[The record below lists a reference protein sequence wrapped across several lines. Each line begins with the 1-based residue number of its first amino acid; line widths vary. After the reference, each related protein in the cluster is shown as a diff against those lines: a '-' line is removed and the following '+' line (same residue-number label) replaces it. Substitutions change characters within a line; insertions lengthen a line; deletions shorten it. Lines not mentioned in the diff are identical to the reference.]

1 MSTYLDH
8 AATTPMRPAAR
19 AAVVAQMEQVG
30 NASSLHGAG
39 RVARRVVEE
48 SREAVADALGARPS
62 EVVFTS
68 GGTESDN
75 ISVIGAYEAA
85 QAKDPARDR
94 IIISGVEHHAVLDPT
109 MHLAKSRGARVSFVE
124 SGECGTVQPEAL
136 RAAIE
141 DDPGSVAVVSVMWA
155 NNEVGTVQD
164 IPSMGAICAEHGI
177 PMHTDA
183 VQAVGHVPVDFTAAQ
198 VDLLSA
204 SAHKFGGPVGAGV
217 LLARRDVAIV
227 PTSHGG
233 GQERSLRSGTLNAAG
248 VAGLA
253 AALTE
258 AVEGMATEALR
269 VAALRD
275 RFLAATQEMGR
286 DIRISGCWEPGD
298 VSTRLPGNAH
308 ITIPGAHGDSL
319 LYLLDAAGVQCSTGS
334 ACSAGVPQPSHVLI
348 AMGRTEEEARG
359 SLRVSFGWTSTE
371 ADVDAVL
378 AALPDA
384 IDRARRAAGAA

>member
-1 MSTYLDH
+1 
-8 AATTPMRPAAR
+8 MRPAAR
-19 AAVVAQMEQVG
+19 DAVLAQMEHVG

-39 RVARRVVEE
+39 RLTRRVVEE
-48 SREAVADALGARPS
+48 SREAVAEALGARPS
-62 EVVFTS
+62 EVVFTA

-75 ISVIGAYEAA
+75 ISVLGAYDAA
-85 QAKDPARDR
+85 QAADPARDR
-94 IIISGVEHHAVLDPT
+94 VIISGVEHHAVLDPAK
-109 MHLAKSRGARVSFVE
+109 HLAQTRGARVSFVE
-124 SGECGTVQPEAL
+124 PGECGTVQPDAL

-141 DDPGSVAVVSVMWA
+141 EDPGTVALVSVMWA

-164 IPSMGAICAEHGI
+164 IPAMGAICAEHGI

-183 VQAVGHVPVDFTAAQ
+183 VQAVGHVPVDFAAAQ

-204 SAHKFGGPVGAGV
+204 SGHKFGGPMGAGV

-233 GQERSLRSGTLNAAG
+233 GQERSLRSGTLNPAG

-258 AVEGMATEALR
+258 AVDGMTLEATR

-275 RFLAATQEMGR
+275 RFLAATQQLGR
-286 DIRISGCWEPGD
+286 DIRISGCWEQGD
-298 VSTRLPGNAH
+298 VTTRLPGNAH
-308 ITIPGAHGDSL
+308 ITIPGAQGDSL
-319 LYLLDAAGVQCSTGS
+319 LYLLDAAGIECSTGS
-334 ACSAGVPQPSHVLI
+334 ACTAGVPQPSHVLI

-359 SLRVSFGWTSTE
+359 SLRVSFGWTSTD

>member
-1 MSTYLDH
+1 MYK
-8 AATTPMRPAAR
+8 R
-19 AAVVAQMEQVG
+19 Q
-30 NASSLHGAG
+30 
-39 RVARRVVEE
+39 
-48 SREAVADALGARPS
+48 
-62 EVVFTS
+62 
-68 GGTESDN
+68 
-75 ISVIGAYEAA
+75 
-85 QAKDPARDR
+85 
-94 IIISGVEHHAVLDPT
+94 
-109 MHLAKSRGARVSFVE
+109 
-124 SGECGTVQPEAL
+124 
-136 RAAIE
+136 IE

-177 PMHTDA
+177 PLHTDA

-258 AVEGMATEALR
+258 AVDGMATEALR

-298 VSTRLPGNAH
+298 VTTRLPGNAH